1 MNNGPIIGIDLGTT
15 NSCAAIYPEKI
26 IPVQNGDRTIPSVIG
41 FPDPNNEN
49 KILVGKD
56 AIKDNNFKKI
66 PLLYDSKR
74 FIGRNFNDPEIKD
87 EQKYLSYLLV
97 EDKSNN
103 KVKLSCKIG
112 NKTKEFYPEEVSAE
126 ILKQIK
132 INAEKYLKTKIE
144 RAVITV
150 PAYFNN
156 SQRESTKKAGEIAGF
171 TVERII
177 NEPTAA
183 ALAYGLN
190 KYRGK
195 KKEDSDDDDDEDET
209 KDSEKKILVFD
220 LGGGTFDVSILNLE
234 KNENEENFVVIG
246 TGGNNHLG
254 GRDFD
259 KIIYDLII
267 EEISNQ
273 INIEKYN
280 NTNSIE
286 RIEYL
291 EEKKKEILNN
301 EKKFMELCESY
312 KIQLSDS
319 LGINN
324 VFDLDISI
332 YRSNFEFKIKEK
344 IEECMDI
351 VKKTLKDAKINKE
364 DISHVILIG
373 GSTKIPKI
381 KETLENMFTAKKIYT
396 SINPDEAVAIGAS
409 IQAAII
415 QNVQSENIMKT
426 FLFDST
432 PLDLGLEVENKKED
446 SLKMGVI
453 IKKNTEIPYEYKR
466 TIRTTHDNQE
476 RATIK
481 IYEGNYKELEKNHF
495 LGKFTLTNLP
505 RRPAG
510 KVEMELTYKIDSDS
524 ILTVT
529 AQEISNPENKKF
541 IQIINTNNTLTN
553 EQVDELREKS
563 EKYIH
568 DFTDENENIIS
579 KICNL
584 RNKYNNNLKD
594 EKKKEIIQKIFNHL
608 EKLISLIKIN
618 ENNNQTN
625 YEKYYIYISY
635 LFKEMSI
642 FLSIKAISNED
653 LEFIKN
659 KIKFYIDSL
668 LNLND
673 KLELNNLLDLISNFY
688 IVLKNENIN
697 NIYIFSLLYIF
708 DIFSKKGQK
717 LFENEK
723 YDESYKILNVIV
735 QQIEI
740 KLIGKNNE
748 ITDENILSLYRFA
761 KKYNDYIST
770 IYLRKKKT
778 DEMYEISIKG
788 DYVITD
794 YLDLVYISYI
804 KILIDNKENIIKN
817 INDDCLE
824 KLANV
829 IFIKTGKKMD
839 DNKNEEDVIKSIKDE
854 YINNLSDIFNSN
866 KKNKNPNVLYEEIE
880 KFTKKI
886 MDYNITKTDRTEKN
900 WNLFKNDKNLDN
912 AKRLI
917 RAIQQDF
924 QRDRNIN
931 NFQNE
936 MKVVFEKIS
945 IIANQFDE
953 KIKKNK

>member
-1 MNNGPIIGIDLGTT
+1 MNNDPIIGIDLGTT

-26 IPVQNGDRTIPSVIG
+26 IPAQNGDRTIPSVLG
-41 FPDPNNEN
+41 FPDSNDEN

-74 FIGRNFNDPEIKD
+74 FIGRNFNDPEVK
-87 EQKYLSYLLV
+87 EEGKYLSYKLV
-97 EDKSNN
+97 EDESNS
-103 KVKLSCKIG
+103 KVKLCCQIG

-132 INAEKYLKTKIE
+132 LNAEKFLKIKVN

-190 KYRGK
+190 EFKEK
-195 KKEDSDDDDDEDET
+195 KKEKKDTIKENSDDDNDEE
-209 KDSEKKILVFD
+209 EKKILVFD
-220 LGGGTFDVSILNLE
+220 LGGGTFDVSILSLE
-234 KNENEENFVVIG
+234 KDGDDENFEVKG

-267 EEISNQ
+267 EEIDAQ
-273 INIEKYN
+273 INIEKYST
-280 NTNSIE
+280 NTVE

-291 EEKKKEILNN
+291 EEKKKEILKN
-301 EKKFMELCESY
+301 EKKFMELCENY

-319 LGINN
+319 LEVNN

-332 YRSNFEFKIKEK
+332 YRSNFEFKIDRY
-344 IEECMDI
+344 IDECMNI
-351 VKKTLKDAKINKE
+351 VKKTLNDAGVEKDEIE
-364 DISHVILIG
+364 HIILIG
-373 GSTKIPKI
+373 GSTRIPKI
-381 KETLENMFTAKKIYT
+381 QETIQKMFNTNKIYT

-415 QNVQSENIMKT
+415 QHVKSDNIMNT
-426 FLFDST
+426 FLFDRT
-432 PLDLGLEVENKKED
+432 PLDLGLEIENKRED

-453 IKKNTEIPYEYKR
+453 IKKNTKIPCEEKK
-466 TIRTTHDNQE
+466 IIKTTHDNQQ

-505 RRPAG
+505 QKKAG
-510 KVEMELTYKIDSDS
+510 RVHMELTYKIDSNS

-529 AQEISNPENKKF
+529 AQEVSNPENKKD
-541 IQIINTNNTLTN
+541 IQIINSNNTLTQ

-568 DFTDENENIIS
+568 DFIDENENIINN
-579 KICNL
+579 ICKE
-584 RNKYNNNLKD
+584 RNKYNNNLKED
-594 EKKKEIIQKIFNHL
+594 EKKKIIQKIFKLL
-608 EKLISLIKIN
+608 EKLISYIKIN

-635 LFKEMSI
+635 LFKEISI
-642 FLSIKAISNED
+642 FLSISSISNED
-653 LEFIKN
+653 IDFIKE
-659 KIKFYIDSL
+659 KIQFYIDSL
-668 LNLND
+668 LKLND
-673 KLELNNLLDLISNFY
+673 KIELNNFLDLISNFY
-688 IVLKNENIN
+688 LVKRNENLN
-697 NIYIFSLLYIF
+697 NIYNFSLWYIF

-717 LFENEK
+717 LFEDEK
-723 YDESYKILNVIV
+723 YEESYKILNVIV
-735 QQIEI
+735 QHLEI
-740 KLIGKNNE
+740 KFIGKNNE
-748 ITDENILSLYRFA
+748 TTDENILNLYKYA
-761 KKYNDYIST
+761 KKFNDYIST
-770 IYLRKKKT
+770 IYLRKKNT
-778 DEMYEISIKG
+778 DEMYETSIKG
-788 DYVITD
+788 DYIIYE
-794 YLDLVYISYI
+794 YLELVYTSYI

-817 INDDCLE
+817 INDDCLK

-829 IFIKTGKKMD
+829 IFIQTGKKME
-839 DNKNEEDVIKSIKDE
+839 NKNEEDVIKSIKDD
-854 YINNLSDIFNSN
+854 YLNNLSDIFNSN
-866 KKNKNPNVLYEEIE
+866 KKKNNNNLFEEIE
-880 KFTKKI
+880 NFTNKI
-886 MDYNITKTDRTEKN
+886 MKLNLTEANRTER
-900 WNLFKNDKNLDN
+900 NLINFKNKKNIKN
-912 AKRLI
+912 AKKLI

-924 QRDRNIN
+924 QKDKNTD

-936 MKVVFEKIS
+936 MKNVFEKIS
-945 IIANQFDE
+945 VIANKFDE
-953 KIKKNK
+953 KITKK